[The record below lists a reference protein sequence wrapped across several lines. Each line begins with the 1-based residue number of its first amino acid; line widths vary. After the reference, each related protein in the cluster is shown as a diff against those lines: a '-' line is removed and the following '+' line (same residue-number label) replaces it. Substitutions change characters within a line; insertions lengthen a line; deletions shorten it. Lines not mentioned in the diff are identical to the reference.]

1 MLLALLRQYIR
12 PYRRLVAV
20 LMVLQVISTLT
31 SLYLPTVNAA
41 IIDDGVS
48 KGDSATIV
56 RLGMVM
62 LGVTALQVLCSVGAV
77 YFGSRTGTGFGRD
90 LRSAMF
96 EHVITFSETET
107 ARFGA
112 ATLLTRSTN
121 DVRQIVFLVQ
131 TTATVLVFA
140 PIMCVGGIVMAIHQE
155 AALTWLLLVCVPL
168 LALTNYWIVSH
179 MLPLFRGMQGMIDAI
194 NRVMRDQLS
203 GVRVVRAFTREGF
216 ERDRFARA
224 NNALSDT
231 ALKAGNWQ
239 AVMPPATTL
248 IVNLSSVALIWF
260 GGLRIDHGQM
270 QVGSLI
276 AFLSYF
282 GQILMAVTMATMTLM
297 VLPRASVCAE
307 RITEVLSTR
316 TAVASPPD
324 PAFPPGGITGVV
336 RLDGVTFTYPGADRP
351 VLEDIS
357 LTALPGTTTAIVG
370 STGSGKSTLVSL
382 ICRLYD
388 VTAGAVLV
396 DDIDVRNYQTERLWS
411 SIGLVPQRDY
421 LFTGTVAD
429 NLRYG
434 KSEAHRRRDVGSA
447 AGGRRRRIR
456 AGTRR
461 GAAHAGRPGRHQ
473 LLRRAAP
480 TAGDRPGGD
489 PSPGRLS
496 VRRRVLRAG
505 RAHRLPGPRGPAGVV
520 QHCHRHRCH
529 TTDFNRCPSRPGD
542 RDRRREDCRRGHSR
556 IAAGR
561 LRHLRGVRRLA
572 VDERQRGR
580 SRRGHAVTAPIIG
593 PPRPRGVA
601 LPPGAMHSRDF
612 WGSATRLV
620 KCLAPQR
627 RLSLAVMTLGIA
639 GTVIGVIVPRI
650 LGHATDLLFNGVIGR
665 RLPAG
670 ITKAQAVAAARA
682 RGDNAF
688 ADLLS
693 GMRVVPGQGVDF
705 AAVART
711 LTLALILY
719 LIAALMIWLQARLLN
734 RTVQRTMI
742 SLRSDIENKLHRLPL
757 SYFDGR
763 QRGELLSRV
772 TNDIDNLQSS
782 LSLTISQLVTA
793 LLTVLAV
800 LAMMLSIS
808 PLLAM
813 ITVVTVPLSL
823 LATRA
828 IARRS
833 RRLFM
838 AHWTSTGRLNAHIE
852 ETYSGFT
859 VVKTFGHQAA
869 VRDRFRQFN
878 DDVYEASFGAQF
890 FSGLVGPATAFIG
903 NLGYVAVAV
912 VGGIQVATGQI
923 TLGSIQAFIQY
934 VRQFNAPISQ
944 TTAIYNTL
952 QSGVAS
958 AERVFDLLDEPEE
971 SPDPVPA
978 SEPPSNGQGTSGQ
991 PGRVEFRQVNFA
1003 YHPGTPV
1010 IHDLSMVAEPGTT
1023 VAIVGPT
1030 GAGKTTLVNL
1040 LMRFY
1045 DVDSGRILVD
1055 GVDIT
1060 SMSRHALRSRIGM
1073 VLQDT
1078 WLFDGTIAENIG
1090 YGRPEAR
1097 RRRDRGSGQGRP
1109 RRPVRA
1115 HAARRLSDAGQRRW
1129 RQDQR
1134 RREAAHHDR
1143 ARFPGSAQAV
1153 DSGRS
1158 DQLGG
1163 HPHRGAHPAGHVRAA
1178 PGSNEFHYRSPSFD
1192 DSRCR
1197 PHRGG
1202 HRRQDRRA
1210 RRPCRTRGAARR
1222 VLRNDPG
1229 LGLTRIAA
1237 KNSPRIPREFSKAVT
1252 RGCIDSNP

>member
-1 MLLALLRQYIR
+1 M
-12 PYRRLVAV
+12 
-20 LMVLQVISTLT
+20 
-31 SLYLPTVNAA
+31 
-41 IIDDGVS
+41 
-48 KGDSATIV
+48 
-56 RLGMVM
+56 
-62 LGVTALQVLCSVGAV
+62 
-77 YFGSRTGTGFGRD
+77 
-90 LRSAMF
+90 
-96 EHVITFSETET
+96 
-107 ARFGA
+107 
-112 ATLLTRSTN
+112 
-121 DVRQIVFLVQ
+121 
-131 TTATVLVFA
+131 
-140 PIMCVGGIVMAIHQE
+140 
-155 AALTWLLLVCVPL
+155 
-168 LALTNYWIVSH
+168 
-179 MLPLFRGMQGMIDAI
+179 
-194 NRVMRDQLS
+194 
-203 GVRVVRAFTREGF
+203 
-216 ERDRFARA
+216 
-224 NNALSDT
+224 
-231 ALKAGNWQ
+231 
-239 AVMPPATTL
+239 
-248 IVNLSSVALIWF
+248 
-260 GGLRIDHGQM
+260 
-270 QVGSLI
+270 
-276 AFLSYF
+276 
-282 GQILMAVTMATMTLM
+282 
-297 VLPRASVCAE
+297 
-307 RITEVLSTR
+307 
-316 TAVASPPD
+316 
-324 PAFPPGGITGVV
+324 
-336 RLDGVTFTYPGADRP
+336 
-351 VLEDIS
+351 
-357 LTALPGTTTAIVG
+357 
-370 STGSGKSTLVSL
+370 
-382 ICRLYD
+382 
-388 VTAGAVLV
+388 
-396 DDIDVRNYQTERLWS
+396 
-411 SIGLVPQRDY
+411 
-421 LFTGTVAD
+421 
-429 NLRYG
+429 
-434 KSEAHRRRDVGSA
+434 
-447 AGGRRRRIR
+447 
-456 AGTRR
+456 
-461 GAAHAGRPGRHQ
+461 
-473 LLRRAAP
+473 
-480 TAGDRPGGD
+480 
-489 PSPGRLS
+489 
-496 VRRRVLRAG
+496 
-505 RAHRLPGPRGPAGVV
+505 
-520 QHCHRHRCH
+520 
-529 TTDFNRCPSRPGD
+529 
-542 RDRRREDCRRGHSR
+542 
-556 IAAGR
+556 
-561 LRHLRGVRRLA
+561 
-572 VDERQRGR
+572 
-580 SRRGHAVTAPIIG
+580 TAPILG
-593 PPRPRGVA
+593 RPRGVA

-627 RLSLAVMTLGIA
+627 GLSIAVMTLGIA

-719 LIAALMIWLQARLLN
+719 LIAALMIWTQARLLN

-793 LLTVLAV
+793 LLTVVAV

-808 PLLAM
+808 PLLAV

-838 AHWTSTGRLNAHIE
+838 AHWASTGHLNAHIE

-971 SPDPVPA
+971 SPDPVL
-978 SEPPSNGQGTSGQ
+978 PPPNGQGTSGQ
-991 PGRVEFRQVNFA
+991 LGRVEFRQVNFA

-1055 GVDIT
+1055 DVDIT

-1073 VLQDT
+1073 VLQDS

-1090 YGRPEAR
+1090 YGRPEAGEDEIVAAAKAAHVDR
-1097 RRRDRGSGQGRP
+1097 FVHTLPDGYQTRVNSDGGKISAGEKQLITIARAFLARPKLLILDEATSSVDTRTEVLIQQAMCELRRDRTSFII
-1109 RRPVRA
+1109 A
-1115 HAARRLSDAGQRRW
+1115 HRLSTIRDADRIVVV
-1129 RQDQR
+1129 QD
-1134 RREAAHHDR
+1134 
-1143 ARFPGSAQAV
+1143 
-1153 DSGRS
+1153 GRIVEQG
-1158 DQLGG
+1158 DHVELVAL
-1163 HPHRGAHPAGHVRAA
+1163 RGAYYEMTQASA
-1178 PGSNEFHYRSPSFD
+1178 
-1192 DSRCR
+1192 
-1197 PHRGG
+1197 
-1202 HRRQDRRA
+1202 
-1210 RRPCRTRGAARR
+1210 
-1222 VLRNDPG
+1222 
-1229 LGLTRIAA
+1229 
-1237 KNSPRIPREFSKAVT
+1237 
-1252 RGCIDSNP
+1252 